1 MTPITLLK
9 SSFSSQGG
17 LEKATTFLARSFIER
32 GHPVTLLTAGTPPTL
47 DGVEVIRC
55 PDWPKMSLNKL
66 RVFDQFCRDFLKE
79 NPTPIVF
86 GMDRNSYQTHLRAGN
101 GVHREYLKSR
111 KDSESN
117 WMHWRHMVNPL
128 HLQLLAL
135 EKAAFENPQLERIF
149 TNSYMVKND
158 ILYNYNVDPK
168 KIKVIHNGVEWKAL
182 EVPFSEW
189 ESVRSALLK
198 KYGLD
203 EDCYQLL
210 FVGHNFKR
218 KGLSKIL
225 RALARL
231 PNKKVQLSVVGKDK
245 NLETFSQLAAELGLT
260 KQVFFFGPQSS
271 ALPFYQLADSL
282 VIPSQY
288 DPFANV
294 TVEAAA
300 MGVFVISA
308 RSNGGCEVLTPGS
321 GTLIEKLSEDD
332 SVVAAIEWALNHP
345 KTAESSEHIRGTV
358 QHLEMENQM
367 EKYISETLASCAS
380 PTT

>member
-17 LEKATTFLARSFIER
+17 LEKAATFLANSFAER
-32 GHPVTLLTAGTPPTL
+32 GHPVTLLTAGTPPEI

-86 GMDRNSYQTHLRAGN
+86 GMDRNSFQTHLRAGN
-101 GVHREYLKSR
+101 GVHREFLKSR
-111 KDSESN
+111 KGFESS
-117 WMHWRHMVNPL
+117 WMHWRHLVNPL

-135 EKAAFENPQLERIF
+135 EKAAFENPHLERLF
-149 TNSYMVKND
+149 TNSHMVKSE
-158 ILYNYNVDPK
+158 ILSNYSVDPK

-182 EVPFSEW
+182 HSPFAKW
-189 ESVRSALLK
+189 ESVREGLLK
-198 KYGLD
+198 KYALD
-203 EDCYQLL
+203 EGCFQFL

-218 KGLSKIL
+218 KGLSNLL
-225 RALARL
+225 RALAML
-231 PNKKVQLSVVGKDK
+231 PNKNVQLSVIGKDK
-245 NLETFSQLAAELGLT
+245 DIEIYTQMATELGLG

-271 ALPFYQLADSL
+271 PLPFYQLADAL
-282 VIPSQY
+282 VIPSHY

-300 MGVFVISA
+300 MGVFVVSSK
-308 RSNGGCEVLTPGS
+308 SNGGAEVLTPGS
-321 GTLIEKLSEDD
+321 GTLIENLSEVE
-332 SVVAAIEWALNHP
+332 SVASALRWALNHP
-345 KTAESSEHIRGTV
+345 KTAESSEHIRSTV

-380 PTT
+380 PIS